1 MQQLK
6 PLTMRRNFS
15 WTFFGNVV
23 YAACQWGML
32 VVLAKIGSPEM
43 VGQFTLGLAVTAPV
57 LMFTNLQLRTVQVT
71 DAKHQYPFRDYLHLR
86 LISAGLALLII
97 GVITITAGYSWQ
109 TSLVIL
115 MVGLA
120 KAVESVS
127 DIFYG
132 LLQQHERMDR
142 IALSM
147 MIKGILSLLL
157 LGIGVYFSGSV
168 LGGVVG
174 LVVAWTLVLVGYD
187 IRSGALILNTP
198 NLNTPKAPQD
208 EVTGSRKLALAKL
221 VLLALPL
228 GFVMM
233 LLSLNTNIPN
243 YFIKHYLGERELGI
257 YAAIAYLMVAGNIV
271 VSALGES
278 GSPRLAKYYAA
289 GNAIAY
295 RRLLF
300 KFVGVGVLLGGAGIL
315 VAVVAGKEILTL
327 FYQPEY
333 AEYADL
339 FIWLMVAAA
348 ISYISSFLGQGM
360 TAARYFRVQMPLFA
374 LVTSISAIACFWLI
388 PSRGLQGA
396 AMALI
401 VAAIVRVSMSL
412 GVILHAV
419 RKLPRYLEK
428 ESQL

>member
-71 DAKHQYPFRDYLHLR
+71 DAKHQYSFSDYLHLR
-86 LISAGLALLII
+86 LISVGVALLII
-97 GVITITAGYSWQ
+97 AVITFTAGYSWQ

-142 IALSM
+142 IAVSM
-147 MIKGILSLLL
+147 IIKGILSLLL
-157 LGIGVYFSGSV
+157 LGAGVYFSSNV

-187 IRSGALILNTP
+187 IRNGALILNTP
-198 NLNTPKAPQD
+198 KALED
-208 EVTGSRKLALAKL
+208 EVFESRKLALAKL

-289 GNAIAY
+289 GNVIAY

-300 KFVGVGVLLGGAGIL
+300 KFVGVGVLLGGTGIL

-339 FIWLMVAAA
+339 FVWLMVAAA

-401 VAAIVRVSMSL
+401 VAVIVRVSLSL
-412 GVILHAV
+412 GVILHALH
-419 RKLPRYLEK
+419 KLPRYLEK
-428 ESQL
+428 ESEL